1 MQTYRRFVFRSASAV
16 RRFSAVDT
24 KVQMTSAGLV
34 PITSKLDIVD
44 CGANAKWPMYQI
56 MDQNGKL
63 SKDAPEISVDQESA
77 VHMYRMMAR
86 IQALDDIFYNA
97 QRQGRISFY
106 MQNAGEE
113 AIHVGSASALEMRD
127 VIFSQYREVGVL
139 LWRGFTVQQCADQCF
154 SNEADLGKGR
164 QMPVHYG
171 SKALNF
177 QTISSPLAT
186 QIPQAVGAAYALK
199 KQDAVT
205 VCYFGEGAAS
215 EGDFHAAMNFAS
227 TLEVPMIFFCRNN
240 GYAISTPV
248 DDQYRG
254 DGIVSRAVGYGMH
267 AIRVDGND
275 LWAVH
280 LATKEARRIAI
291 EKSRPVF
298 IEAMS
303 YRRGHHSTSDDST
316 RYRSVSEINDW
327 SGYDPVKRFRN
338 YLESKGWWSEDLEQ
352 SIRDAERLDVLTALE
367 TAEKRPKPDVSE
379 MFTDVYDVKTPN
391 IVKQEKELQEH
402 LAKYGDQY
410 TDGH

>member
-1 MQTYRRFVFRSASAV
+1 
-16 RRFSAVDT
+16 
-24 KVQMTSAGLV
+24 
-34 PITSKLDIVD
+34 
-44 CGANAKWPMYQI
+44 
-56 MDQNGKL
+56 
-63 SKDAPEISVDQESA
+63 
-77 VHMYRMMAR
+77 
-86 IQALDDIFYNA
+86 
-97 QRQGRISFY
+97 

-171 SKALNF
+171 SKELNF

-316 RYRSVSEINDW
+316 RYRSVDEIKDW
-327 SGYDPVKRFRN
+327 SDYDPVKRYRN
-338 YLESKGWWSEDLEQ
+338 YLESKGWWTEDLEQ
-352 SIRDAERLDVLTALE
+352 SIRDAERMDVLTALE

-391 IVKQEKELQEH
+391 IVKQEQEMKEH
-402 LAKYGDQY
+402 LAKYADQY